1 MRLNVTTDQLA
12 YLLDGEVR
20 GQTRQITGISFDS
33 RTTSPGDVFI
43 ALTGELVDGH
53 DFVAQAL
60 ERGAVAALVEHW
72 VSAAGTQVK
81 VNNCLDSLREWG
93 RSARQ
98 QSSAHFVGITG
109 SAGKTTVKALLAHLL
124 STMGATAAT
133 QGNYNNEIGV
143 PLTLLSVTPEDE
155 FATVEMGARRRGDIA
170 YLCSMVRPAIRILT
184 AVMPAHIETF
194 GSIETIAQTKGEI
207 FDHMQASDLAIMPAE
222 SPYLDQWVARANGRI
237 MTFGTSLA
245 ADMRI
250 VSVNDLGFDGIK
262 LTLSALGNE
271 VTFQAPLL
279 GVHNAGNIAAAAL
292 AACDLGL
299 GLDAVAQR
307 LASFEPVAG
316 RMTPR
321 LTPRGQKLID
331 DTYNANPEAMQQAL
345 YTLGLTA
352 GRTLAILGPMAELGD
367 TSSEYHRQV
376 LDYALA
382 AGINELW
389 LCGDSWP
396 SSEHSSVRYFTT
408 PEHIME
414 SLGDTREADLILIK
428 ASRSAGLDSL
438 VTRLIDQSQEDAC

>member
-1 MRLNVTTDQLA
+1 MRLNVTADQLA
-12 YLLDGEVR
+12 YLLDGEIR

-33 RTTSPGDVFI
+33 RTTAPGDVFI

-53 DFVAQAL
+53 DFVEQAF
-60 ERGAVAALVEHW
+60 ERGAVAALVERW
-72 VSAAGTQVK
+72 VSASGTQIK
-81 VNNCLDSLREWG
+81 VTNCLDSLREWG

-98 QSSAHFVGITG
+98 SSSAHFVGITG
-109 SAGKTTVKALLAHLL
+109 SAGKTTVKTLLAHLL
-124 STMGATAAT
+124 SAVGPTAAT

-143 PLTLLSVTPEDE
+143 PLTLLGVTPEDE
-155 FATVEMGARRRGDIA
+155 YAVVEMGARRRGDIA

-222 SPYLDQWVARANGRI
+222 SPYRDQWVARANGRI
-237 MTFGTSLA
+237 MTFGSSPI

-250 VSVNDLGFDGIK
+250 LSVIDLGFDGIK
-262 LTLSALGNE
+262 LTLSGFGDE

-292 AACDLGL
+292 AACELGL
-299 GLDAVAQR
+299 SLDSVAQR

-321 LTPRGQKLID
+321 LTTRGQKLID

-345 YTLGLTA
+345 HTLGLTA

-367 TSSEYHRQV
+367 NSSNYHQQV

-382 AGINELW
+382 VGINELW
-389 LCGDSWP
+389 LCGNSWP
-396 SSEHSSVRYFTT
+396 ISDDASIRYFTS
-408 PEHIME
+408 PEEIME
-414 SLGDTREADLILIK
+414 RLGDTREADLILVK
-428 ASRSAGLDSL
+428 ASRSARLDRL